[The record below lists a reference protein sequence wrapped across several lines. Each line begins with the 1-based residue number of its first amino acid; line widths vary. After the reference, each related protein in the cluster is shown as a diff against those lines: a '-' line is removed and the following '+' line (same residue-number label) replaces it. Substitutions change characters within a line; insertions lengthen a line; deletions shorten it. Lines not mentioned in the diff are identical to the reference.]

1 MRRPFANIL
10 ILSIVLTVL
19 YFWMED
25 RPEYITYREDM
36 GNVLFYGVVY
46 IVLLFS
52 TMSAIYVYFR
62 KQGNGRGKNQY

>member
-46 IVLLFS
+46 IVLLFC

-62 KQGNGRGKNQY
+62 KQGNNRGKNQY

>member
-1 MRRPFANIL
+1 MRRPFVNIL

-25 RPEYITYREDM
+25 RPEYITYQEDI

-46 IVLLFS
+46 TVLLFC

-62 KQGNGRGKNQY
+62 KQGNSRGKNQY